1 MNETSVIDKKENTQ
15 SKKRKNIF
23 KKESTNKPDLL
34 ELQKKLEDALE
45 KENYEQAAEIRDLI
59 NKKNKKN
66 N

>member
-1 MNETSVIDKKENTQ
+1 MNETSVIEKNKIHKAKKENVL
-15 SKKRKNIF
+15 

>member
-15 SKKRKNIF
+15 SKKRKYF